1 MEREKERILKTI
13 DEARGD
19 LLALSKN
26 IHDNPELG
34 FEEKKALGFI
44 SSTLEKHG
52 FSVIRGYGGLD
63 TAFRAEKKGAKDGPR
78 LAFLA
83 EYDALKGIGHGCG
96 HNLIAACSTGA
107 FLGLASVMEELSG
120 SVCLIGTPAEEGGA
134 GKVKLL
140 RNGAFDDVD
149 FALMMHP
156 SGGGSNL
163 VGRGGRAACTV
174 KIHFTGK
181 GAHSSVPKN
190 GINALS
196 AVLQLFWQIDLM
208 RPTFD
213 PQDNINGIITNGGS
227 AANVIP
233 AEAACEFCLRAD
245 TMRRIE
251 ELIGLI
257 RVCMENAE
265 KLTGAKGEISWEDI
279 SAERYPNRPMC
290 QAFKD
295 NMALLGIQ
303 MEWPDPKKQY
313 GSSDIGNVSIRMPAI
328 HDYLSITDDASVQ
341 AHTIQYTAAAITP
354 QAQEVCLKGAK
365 GLAMTG
371 YDILSNPEFQR
382 EILEY
387 HRAQVPEY
395 YRQDFAG
402 QSKL

>member
-1 MEREKERILKTI
+1 MEEKKKQIIEAVDRSRE
-13 DEARGD
+13 D

-34 FEEKKALGFI
+34 FEEFKALEFI
-44 SSTLEKHG
+44 SGTLEKHG
-52 FSVIRGYGGLD
+52 FQVQKGYGGLA
-63 TAFRAEKKGAKDGPR
+63 TSFRAEKTGKENGPTV
-78 LAFLA
+78 AFLA
-83 EYDALKGIGHGCG
+83 EYDALKGVGHGCG
-96 HNLIAACSTGA
+96 HNLIATCSVGA
-107 FLGLASVMEELSG
+107 FLGLASVMDELPG
-120 SVCLIGTPAEEGGA
+120 RICIIGTPAEEGGA

-156 SGGGSNL
+156 SSGGSNL

-174 KIHFTGK
+174 KVNFRGK

-196 AVLQLFWQIDLM
+196 AVIHVFNQIDLM

-233 AEAACEFCLRAD
+233 AAASCEFCVRAD
-245 TMRRIE
+245 TMKRIE
-251 ELIGLI
+251 ELIGII
-257 RVCMENAE
+257 RGCVKNAE
-265 KLTGAKGEISWEDI
+265 NLTGAVGEVSWDDI
-279 SAERYPNRPMC
+279 SAERYPNRPIC

-295 NMALLGIQ
+295 NMHELGIE
-303 MEWPDPKKQY
+303 MTWPDPAKQY
-313 GSSDIGNVSIRMPAI
+313 GSSDIGNVSIKIPAI
-328 HDYLSITDDASVQ
+328 HDYLSITDDKMLQ
-341 AHTIQYTAAAITP
+341 AHTAEYAEAAGSP
-354 QAQEVCLKGAK
+354 EAQEVCLKGAK

-371 YDILSNPEFQR
+371 YDILSDTEFQK

-387 HRAQVPEY
+387 HEKQIP
-395 YRQDFAG
+395 DFY
-402 QSKL
+402 K